1 MLNFLK
7 KEYFKIILINIFAI
21 YLFSKMAEDV
31 INLELITKIDIWI
44 YEHIPNMYTPF
55 LNNIMILTSSVNNIY
70 QLITLIIIIFI
81 ILNYY
86 KLYIQ
91 MIFLSISIIG
101 NSIIFLLIKEIIQR
115 ERPISQLIEISGYSF
130 PSGHA
135 TLSTTLAFSLYL
147 ILKDKV
153 IYNKLLLII
162 CMIFPLLISFSRV
175 YLCVHYLSDII
186 AGIAL
191 GLIWVSTI
199 YLILLYKK
207 GIKNETKIF
216 NKE

>member
-7 KEYFKIILINIFAI
+7 KEYFKIILINILAI
-21 YLFSKMAEDV
+21 YLFSKITEDV
-31 INLELITKIDIWI
+31 INLEFITKIDIWI
-44 YEHIPNMYTPF
+44 YEHIQNMYTPF

-91 MIFLSISIIG
+91 MIFLSISMIG
-101 NSIIFLLIKEIIQR
+101 NSLIFLLLKEIIQR
-115 ERPISQLIEISGYSF
+115 ERPISQLIELSGYSF

-162 CMIFPLLISFSRV
+162 CIIFPLLISFSRV

-191 GLIWVSTI
+191 GLIWVSLI

>member
-31 INLELITKIDIWI
+31 INLEFITKIDVWI

-91 MIFLSISIIG
+91 MIFLSISMIG
-101 NSIIFLLIKEIIQR
+101 NSLIFLLIKEIIQR

-162 CMIFPLLISFSRV
+162 CIIFPLLISFSIV

-186 AGIAL
+186 SGITL
-191 GLIWVSTI
+191 GLIWR
-199 YLILLYKK
+199 YY
-207 GIKNETKIF
+207 
-216 NKE
+216 

>member
-44 YEHIPNMYTPF
+44 YEHIPNIYTPF
-55 LNNIMILTSSVNNIY
+55 LNNIMILTSSVNNTY
-70 QLITLIIIIFI
+70 QLITLVIIVLI

-162 CMIFPLLISFSRV
+162 CIIFPLLISFSRV

>member
-31 INLELITKIDIWI
+31 INLEFITKIDVWI

-91 MIFLSISIIG
+91 MIFLSISMIG
-101 NSIIFLLIKEIIQR
+101 NSLIFLLIKEIIQR

-162 CMIFPLLISFSRV
+162 CIVFPILISFSRV

-191 GLIWVSTI
+191 GLIWVSVI

-207 GIKNETKIF
+207 R
-216 NKE
+216 NKK

>member
-31 INLELITKIDIWI
+31 INLEFITKIDVWI

-91 MIFLSISIIG
+91 MIFLSISMIG
-101 NSIIFLLIKEIIQR
+101 NSLIFLLIKEIIQR

-135 TLSTTLAFSLYL
+135 SLSTTLAFSLYL

-162 CMIFPLLISFSRV
+162 CIVFPILISFSRV

-191 GLIWVSTI
+191 GLIWVSLI

>member
-44 YEHIPNMYTPF
+44 YEHIPNIYTPF
-55 LNNIMILTSSVNNIY
+55 LNNIMILTSSVNNTY
-70 QLITLIIIIFI
+70 QLITLVIIVLI

-91 MIFLSISIIG
+91 MIFLSISMIG
-101 NSIIFLLIKEIIQR
+101 NSLIFLLLKEIIQR

>member
-44 YEHIPNMYTPF
+44 YEHIPNIYTPF
-55 LNNIMILTSSVNNIY
+55 LNNIMILTSSVNNTY
-70 QLITLIIIIFI
+70 QLITLVIIVLI

-216 NKE
+216 NKK

>member
-44 YEHIPNMYTPF
+44 YEHIPNIYTPF
-55 LNNIMILTSSVNNIY
+55 LNNIMILTSSVNNTY
-70 QLITLIIIIFI
+70 QLITLVIIVLI

-162 CMIFPLLISFSRV
+162 CIVFPILISFSRV

-191 GLIWVSTI
+191 GLIWVSVI

-207 GIKNETKIF
+207 R
-216 NKE
+216 NKK

>member
-44 YEHIPNMYTPF
+44 YEHIPNIYTPF
-55 LNNIMILTSSVNNIY
+55 LNNIMILTSSVNNTY
-70 QLITLIIIIFI
+70 QLITLVIIILI

-162 CMIFPLLISFSRV
+162 CIIFPLLISFSRV

>member
-44 YEHIPNMYTPF
+44 YEHIPNIYTPF
-55 LNNIMILTSSVNNIY
+55 LNNIMILTSSVNNTY
-70 QLITLIIIIFI
+70 QLITLVIIILI

-162 CMIFPLLISFSRV
+162 CIIFPLLISFSRV

-191 GLIWVSTI
+191 GLIWVSLI